1 MKNRLKTFLWMVC
14 ILLLS
19 CGIVIFA
26 FYEEKQ
32 EDFLQ
37 MNQILQLSFIDT
49 CNGYIY
55 SDLNEWQK
63 VNRRRFDLD
72 YIGWSEGSDF
82 MVNKSE
88 SNLYYAC
95 WRKNDSFGEIY
106 CESKMIVRMSFL
118 QILKFRLNYWISKNC
133 TN

>member
-1 MKNRLKTFLWMVC
+1 MKNRLKTFLWMIC

-63 VNRRRFDLD
+63 ENRRRFDLD

-88 SNLYYAC
+88 SNLYYA
-95 WRKNDSFGEIY
+95 
-106 CESKMIVRMSFL
+106 
-118 QILKFRLNYWISKNC
+118 
-133 TN
+133 

>member
-1 MKNRLKTFLWMVC
+1 MKNRLKTFLWMIC

-63 VNRRRFDLD
+63 ENRRRVDLD

-106 CESKMIVRMSFL
+106 CESKIDFE
-118 QILKFRLNYWISKNC
+118 
-133 TN
+133 